1 MDRRTLI
8 ALALS
13 FVVILVYTRFIAPP
27 PPRRMPQPSPQQAA
41 VTPTPPQ
48 SGREKAEADG
58 PREAAI
64 IEPKGKLSTV
74 RTEAMEIAF
83 STEGGAITHATL
95 FKSPVIKKGP
105 IHVVQPLDVSPQ
117 SVTLKIQGLDDA
129 AEYLLE
135 SENAQEK
142 EISFLKAFDGLTIQ
156 KTYRVQNKGY
166 VINARIM
173 IKNTGAEN
181 VEIRESVELAAGAVV
196 ALTVPEK
203 DTYVGIERLDETGKV
218 ARIGAGK
225 TVKGWS
231 ELRPTRWFAL
241 RNQFFTV
248 IVKPGAPAM
257 GSYARAVRLEGGLS
271 GIEGGLMLGPLS
283 LAPGAT
289 KEFAFDIYMGPKEY
303 TALAA
308 FGAPEMLD
316 FGWFGFIGKWI
327 LLGLNALY
335 RLCGNYG
342 VAIILLTIVI
352 RIILF
357 PLNQKSFRSM
367 KNMQALQP
375 EITALQQKY
384 KGDPKKSQAEMMK
397 LYKEHKV
404 NPMGGRLPLL
414 IQMPILIAFF
424 RVLQNAIELWG
435 APFFLWMTDLSEPD
449 ALMRFSTGKS
459 VVPFIGRMVDGHGYI
474 FLNVLPILM
483 LLVFYIQQ
491 KMTPS
496 GMSASPEQ
504 QQQQKMMG
512 VLMPLMF
519 GVIFYNMPA
528 GLNLYF
534 AASTL
539 LGIIQQ
545 KYMIK

>member
-203 DTYVGIERLDETGKV
+203 DTYVGI
-218 ARIGAGK
+218 
-225 TVKGWS
+225 
-231 ELRPTRWFAL
+231 
-241 RNQFFTV
+241 
-248 IVKPGAPAM
+248 
-257 GSYARAVRLEGGLS
+257 
-271 GIEGGLMLGPLS
+271 
-283 LAPGAT
+283 
-289 KEFAFDIYMGPKEY
+289 
-303 TALAA
+303 
-308 FGAPEMLD
+308 
-316 FGWFGFIGKWI
+316 
-327 LLGLNALY
+327 
-335 RLCGNYG
+335 
-342 VAIILLTIVI
+342 
-352 RIILF
+352 
-357 PLNQKSFRSM
+357 
-367 KNMQALQP
+367 
-375 EITALQQKY
+375 
-384 KGDPKKSQAEMMK
+384 
-397 LYKEHKV
+397 
-404 NPMGGRLPLL
+404 
-414 IQMPILIAFF
+414 
-424 RVLQNAIELWG
+424 
-435 APFFLWMTDLSEPD
+435 
-449 ALMRFSTGKS
+449 
-459 VVPFIGRMVDGHGYI
+459 
-474 FLNVLPILM
+474 
-483 LLVFYIQQ
+483 
-491 KMTPS
+491 
-496 GMSASPEQ
+496 
-504 QQQQKMMG
+504 
-512 VLMPLMF
+512 
-519 GVIFYNMPA
+519 
-528 GLNLYF
+528 
-534 AASTL
+534 
-539 LGIIQQ
+539 
-545 KYMIK
+545 